1 MKLLKAKQVRQA
13 TAFKRFLFVALGGNF
28 NKEMRRCSCNGL
40 CQCRGA
46 ASGKER
52 ATDLGSPYR
61 GSPYR
66 GSAARQNEVGLA
78 ARAAASC
85 RAPAPAPPSCIAIA
99 MRSMQPLLSLRLC
112 KKNAT
117 AVAVCKPVP

>member
-40 CQCRGA
+40 RQCRGA

-52 ATDLGSPYR
+52 ATDLGNDLEGVY
-61 GSPYR
+61 G
-66 GSAARQNEVGLA
+66 
-78 ARAAASC
+78 
-85 RAPAPAPPSCIAIA
+85 
-99 MRSMQPLLSLRLC
+99 PL
-112 KKNAT
+112 
-117 AVAVCKPVP
+117 VPWSSGIIHRCVQFVH